1 VALKV
6 LTFLKAILPN
16 KKIGAWILGLLGALL
31 AGFLGV
37 ANSDI
42 KKEFCAAEVVELP
55 KVEAPAAPVAP
66 VEKVEVKK

>member
-1 VALKV
+1 MALKV
-6 LTFLKAILPN
+6 LAFLKAILPS
-16 KKIGAWILGLLGALL
+16 KKIGAWILALLGAVL

-37 ANSDI
+37 ANSDL

-55 KVEAPAAPVAP
+55 KLEVGAPAPV